1 MSEERKSPRSF
12 ITTRRA
18 ADFQMWW
25 THMTEFHLIFKL
37 SPLLMGLLSGGGVT
51 QIFSDLEEKTKQYF
65 KLEIEKTLEE

>member
-1 MSEERKSPRSF
+1 
-12 ITTRRA
+12 
-18 ADFQMWW
+18 
-25 THMTEFHLIFKL
+25 MTEFHLIFKL